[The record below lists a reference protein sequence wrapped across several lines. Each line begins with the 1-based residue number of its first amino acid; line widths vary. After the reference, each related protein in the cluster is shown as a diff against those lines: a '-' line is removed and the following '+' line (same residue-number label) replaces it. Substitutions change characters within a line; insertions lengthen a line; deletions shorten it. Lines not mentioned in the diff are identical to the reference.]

1 MTSPTQNGVP
11 ASVVKAAGHGVA
23 SALIWGYKW
32 GAGPMG
38 TPLALTWSAA
48 TASSTYASASRYGGQ
63 SELGSWSAFTAAES
77 AAARRAV
84 AAWDKVAGIE
94 IAQVADTARKA
105 GDIRFALTGATDGP
119 GTMGHAY
126 SPGSAASAGDVW
138 MEMQNWHPDRTSAIA
153 QGSSDSLMLLHEVG
167 HALGLKHPFEKVSS
181 KSATLSTA
189 KDSYFHSVMSY
200 SVKPGL
206 IGWADFYP
214 TTPMYLDIVALQA
227 LYGRDT
233 TANAGNSVYRFAD
246 ARKYW
251 QTIYDAG
258 GRDTIAVSGHEAST
272 IDLRPGHFSTL
283 GAPITFSDGSQSRA
297 AVCIGPNTV
306 IETAVGGSGRDTLI
320 GNGAANT
327 LQGRGGD
334 DTLHGGLGQDRLSG
348 GAGRDAFMF
357 DTKPAAR
364 NVDHVTDFAPNGDT
378 IQLDAR
384 VFKVLSAGELPAD
397 AFRIGPRAADA
408 DDRIVY
414 DRAKGSLFYDPD
426 GTGAAPQVE
435 FARIGKGLA
444 LAAADVLVL

>member
-1 MTSPTQNGVP
+1 V
-11 ASVVKAAGHGVA
+11 
-23 SALIWGYKW
+23 
-32 GAGPMG
+32 
-38 TPLALTWSAA
+38 TWSAA
-48 TASSTYASASRYGGQ
+48 TSSSTYASASRYGGQ
-63 SELGSWSAFTAAES
+63 SELGSWAAFTAAET

-84 AAWDKVAGIE
+84 AAWDKVAGIK
-94 IAQVADTARKA
+94 ILQVADTARTA
-105 GDIRFALTGATDGP
+105 GDVRFALTAATDGP

-138 MEMQNWHPDRTSAIA
+138 MEMHNWHPDRTSAIA
-153 QGSSDSLMLLHEVG
+153 QGSSDYLMLLHEIG

-181 KSATLSTA
+181 GSATLA
-189 KDSYFHSVMSY
+189 AEKDSYFHSVMSY

-214 TTPMYLDIVALQA
+214 TTPMFLDIVALQA

-233 TANAGNSVYRFAD
+233 ATNAGNSVSRFTHS
-246 ARKYW
+246 RKYW

-297 AVCIGPNTV
+297 AVSIGPNTA
-306 IETAVGGSGRDTLI
+306 IETAIGGSGSDGLI

-327 LQGRGGD
+327 LQGRGGG
-334 DTLHGGLGQDRLSG
+334 DTLRGGLGHDRLSG
-348 GAGRDAFMF
+348 GAGRDAFVF
-357 DTKPAAR
+357 DTKPSAR
-364 NVDHVTDFAPNGDT
+364 NVDHVTDFAPDGDT
-378 IQLDAR
+378 IQLSAR
-384 VFKVLSAGELPAD
+384 AFRALSAGELPAD

-435 FARIGKGLA
+435 CARIGKGLS
-444 LAAADVLVL
+444 LTGADILVL